1 MKTTENKITE
11 KVNMWEEL
19 AKVKKLE
26 EPTNTLQEILESIE
40 FTKSK
45 NTSNNKYTKLI
56 FLYYKNNDLEI
67 IYEILYKGGNMYL
80 NKFFPND
87 ALNEGR
93 ITSFEIKNGI
103 CQVTTPIENLSF
115 GDLFKLDES
124 NSLWGSK
131 DHPNFALLKAFTINN
146 KNI

>member
-1 MKTTENKITE
+1 MKTTENNTQ

-26 EPTNTLQEILESIE
+26 EPKNTLQEILESIE
-40 FTKSK
+40 FTKSR
-45 NTSNNKYTKLI
+45 NPNSKYTKLI
-56 FLYYKNNDLEI
+56 FLYYKNSDLEI

-87 ALNEGR
+87 MLNEGK
-93 ITSFEIKNGI
+93 ITSFEIKNGV
-103 CQVTTPIENLSF
+103 CYVNTPIENLAFS
-115 GDLFKLDES
+115 DLFKLDES

>member
-1 MKTTENKITE
+1 MKTTENNTQ

-40 FTKSK
+40 FTKSR
-45 NTSNNKYTKLI
+45 NPNSKYTKLI
-56 FLYYKNNDLEI
+56 FLYYKNSDLEI

-87 ALNEGR
+87 ALNEGK
-93 ITSFEIKNGI
+93 ITSFEIKNGV
-103 CQVTTPIENLSF
+103 CHVNTPIENLAFS
-115 GDLFKLDES
+115 DLFKLDES

-131 DHPNFALLKAFTINN
+131 DHPYFALLKAFTINN
-146 KNI
+146 KNV